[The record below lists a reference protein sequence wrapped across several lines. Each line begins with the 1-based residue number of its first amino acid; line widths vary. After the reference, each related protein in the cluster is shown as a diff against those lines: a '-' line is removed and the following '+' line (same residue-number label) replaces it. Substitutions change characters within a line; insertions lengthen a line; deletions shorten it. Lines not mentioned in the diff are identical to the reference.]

1 MPQKQDFSYSSIQS
15 LFYICEVGISGKWDP
30 VITKVKTKVDQWDLL
45 LYLSKLSFQDWQ
57 PEILVPAFFLF
68 IIFSFMWFLTTGV
81 SWHTAETLWL
91 PDSAW
96 HKPASNQIATH
107 PCAPSPWFDTPAC
120 QRASHFG
127 CLILFLHSSFLA
139 LIPRSDFSLSIHP
152 PTAHSLCAQATLGFS
167 YKPVSPPVLPSSSIN
182 KYKVS
187 LVIAPSPPRKVT
199 CNTKI

>member
-1 MPQKQDFSYSSIQS
+1 MGFATIPKQAF
-15 LFYICEVGISGKWDP
+15 LSG
-30 VITKVKTKVDQWDLL
+30 
-45 LYLSKLSFQDWQ
+45 
-57 PEILVPAFFLF
+57 
-68 IIFSFMWFLTTGV
+68 LT
-81 SWHTAETLWL
+81 
-91 PDSAW
+91 AW
-96 HKPASNQIATH
+96 N
-107 PCAPSPWFDTPAC
+107 PCASVLPLHNFFFHVVSHHRSFVTHSRNFMAARFSMTQTSIEPNSDTSLCSFSLICITPAC